1 MVGRCLAGFG
11 AVASAMGDPA
21 QAATLLAAAWQ
32 RFDAVPPFLAP
43 CDENDYQQVRRE
55 VGAALH
61 PTALAEAWALGQS
74 LAPESLLPVA

>member
-1 MVGRCLAGFG
+1 MVGRCLAGLAALAF
-11 AVASAMGDPA
+11 AAGDHV

-43 CDENDYQQVRRE
+43 CDEDDYQQVRRE

-61 PTALAEAWALGQS
+61 PTALAEAWGNGQS
-74 LAPESLLPVA
+74 LAPQSLLPVA